1 MRTDNSLSKT
11 IVFLHG
17 VGEGDPQRNWLAGL
31 NQGLSAASADGVNES
46 EVICP
51 DYSWLLNA
59 VGVKLKHPPVTY
71 KVRDDRPDRRAFV
84 RRQAR
89 IERLLEQSGLAT
101 GFGLRRMPD
110 AVITPLQKAGMNS
123 SSLKQVH
130 NYMSEEGLR
139 AAVLTQI
146 LKMLPESGEIIL
158 IGHSLG
164 SIIAI
169 DLIDHLPENLHVS
182 RFITIGSP
190 GSAQILHEKHE
201 RILKRFPYARVDD
214 WTNFFVPMDPVTAG
228 RGLAS
233 VFPGAQDF
241 RIQIPFSKNNPLAH
255 NAEQYL
261 SHPAVGML
269 VADALTTPVDMPR
282 TGTEVAIRID
292 DTESDALFTLSY
304 GLRVASKIGKKDTAR
319 RYEDTLRVLSDEFV
333 DGVRQRLP
341 EGSSLPVEVEALAQN
356 QSPQFPQRLELDDA
370 VRRVVM
376 MAFTNI
382 IQPYEIEVGSAQT
395 EAIPDFFVD
404 LGYTSGHGRKVRD
417 AITDVQKVLAQSGGF
432 PAGRLAVAAAGLAL
446 IAAGPIGIATMGTA
460 AGAAAITS
468 GLAAFGPGGMAGGLA
483 LLSGL
488 ASTGAMV
495 TTAATTLKGG
505 DGSPVSDPASLAIRV
520 ASSHALKLVGEQPD
534 PHLWSSL
541 TLAEGIVSG
550 QINKLTEFSDP
561 KSAQLTQLVQTRD
574 AIDRLMTFAN
584 DSGLGM
590 KAIE

>member
-1 MRTDNSLSKT
+1 
-11 IVFLHG
+11 
-17 VGEGDPQRNWLAGL
+17 
-31 NQGLSAASADGVNES
+31 
-46 EVICP
+46 
-51 DYSWLLNA
+51 
-59 VGVKLKHPPVTY
+59 
-71 KVRDDRPDRRAFV
+71 
-84 RRQAR
+84 
-89 IERLLEQSGLAT
+89 
-101 GFGLRRMPD
+101 MPD
-110 AVITPLQKAGMNS
+110 SVVTPLQKAGINS
-123 SSLKQVH
+123 SVLKQVY

-146 LKMLPESGEIIL
+146 LKTLPESGEIVL

-169 DLIDHLPENLHVS
+169 DLIDHLPEKLHVS

-201 RILKRFPYARVDD
+201 RLLKRFPYARVDD

-241 RIQIPFSKNNPLAH
+241 RIQIPFAKNNPFAH
-255 NAEQYL
+255 GAEQYL
-261 SHPAVGML
+261 AHPAVGML
-269 VADALTTPVDMPR
+269 VADALRPPEDVPS
-282 TGTEVAIRID
+282 TGTEIAIRID
-292 DTESDALFTLSY
+292 DTESDALFTISY
-304 GLRVASKIGKKDTAR
+304 GLRVASKIGKKDTAA

-341 EGSSLPVEVEALAQN
+341 QGSSLPVEVEALAQW
-356 QSPQFPQRLELDDA
+356 QLPEFPQRLELDDA

-376 MAFTNI
+376 VSFTNI
-382 IQPYEIEVGSAQT
+382 IQPFEIEIGDAQT
-395 EAIPDFFVD
+395 EAIPEFFVD
-404 LGYTSGHGRKVRD
+404 LGYTSGDGRRVRD
-417 AITDVQKVLAQSGGF
+417 AITDVRKVLARSGGF
-432 PAGRLAVAAAGLAL
+432 PAGRLALAAAGLAL

-495 TTAATTLKGG
+495 TTAAATLKGG
-505 DGSPVSDPASLAIRV
+505 DDGVVSDPASLAIRV

-541 TLAEGIVSG
+541 TFAEGTVASH
-550 QINKLTEFSDP
+550 INKLTEFSDP
-561 KSAQLTQLVQTRD
+561 KSEQLMQLVQTRD
-574 AIDRLMTFAN
+574 TINRLMEFAN
-584 DSGLGM
+584 DNGLGM
-590 KAIE
+590 KAVN